1 MSWEFLVTA
10 LVVVL
15 MPGTGVVYTLAVSI
29 GQGFRAGVV
38 AALGCTLGILPHI
51 AASILGLAAVLHAS
65 ALAFQMLKIA
75 GVLYLL
81 WMAWSTWSGRGV
93 LTVSGRSGKASIPR
107 LVADGV
113 FLNLLNPKLSVFF
126 LAFLPQ
132 FVPADAPGAIGQLS
146 ILSVAF
152 MIMTF
157 VAFAI
162 YCAFAASLRDRV
174 LGRPGVMV
182 WLRGTF
188 AASFTILSLRLALE
202 SR

>member
-1 MSWEFLVTA
+1 MSWEFLLTA

-38 AALGCTLGILPHI
+38 AALGCTLGIVPHM

-65 ALAFQMLKIA
+65 ALAFQMVKVA

-93 LTVSGRSGKASIPR
+93 LTVSGRSGKASNPR

-113 FLNLLNPKLSVFF
+113 FLNLLNPKLSIFF

-132 FVPADAPGAIGQLS
+132 FVPVDAPDAIGQLS

-157 VAFAI
+157 VAFVI